1 LSIQNIWSTFV
12 EILKYKLMTRINSA
26 IRVRLLTDE
35 HLLAE
40 HRELPRICSVYSK
53 RKQSK
58 LGFKNLPT
66 QFTLGTGHVLYFVDK
81 AAFTA
86 GRYLDIY
93 EECINRGFNVENYFD
108 NWKVY
113 ESENNDFI
121 FNDHIPTIREYNL
134 LVVRITERLIGSK
147 KPYWHYYGKQITKT
161 ESIKI
166 LNTPFGEYPK
176 I

>member
-1 LSIQNIWSTFV
+1 
-12 EILKYKLMTRINSA
+12 MTRINSA
-26 IRVRLLTDE
+26 IRVKLLTDE
-35 HLLAE
+35 HLIAE
-40 HRELPRICSVYSK
+40 HRELKRLPSAYLK
-53 RKQSK
+53 RKESK

-93 EECINRGFNVENYFD
+93 EECLTRGFNVENYFD

-113 ESENNDFI
+113 KSEDNDFI

-134 LVVRITERLIGSK
+134 LIDRITERLIGSK
-147 KPYWHYYGKQITKT
+147 KPYWHYYGKKVTK
-161 ESIKI
+161 ENAVEI